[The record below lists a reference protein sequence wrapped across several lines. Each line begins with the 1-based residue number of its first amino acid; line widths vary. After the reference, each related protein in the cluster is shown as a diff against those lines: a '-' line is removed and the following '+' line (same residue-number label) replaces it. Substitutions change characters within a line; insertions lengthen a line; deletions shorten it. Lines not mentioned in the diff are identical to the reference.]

1 MGIERT
7 EHAGV
12 GKEPIPGAGFESA
25 AVAPADRFEAWRASM
40 APLQE
45 IEPAPGT
52 RGEPRVAAA
61 GWALDDLLFGDL
73 AFSPIAYRRR
83 ADRAGG
89 RLLLRL
95 YREGHGHGVYGE
107 TSFRTGPGEIH
118 LFDQAPA
125 ARGLT
130 ADWHRLQS
138 VFIPHGAVGYQPGRH
153 PAHLRIAAGT
163 AVGRV
168 LCAAIEALFA
178 ELPRAGRAEAAALVP
193 VFCGLVWGLLL
204 TAAPAAAGAREF
216 DAPRRLA
223 MRRYLEER
231 LGEPELGPARLCA
244 AFGASRA
251 TVYRDFAE
259 DGGVERFITRRRLER
274 AYHELASG
282 PPERGRVRRVAERW
296 GFACPYHFSRAFRRQ
311 FDRWPSDVIE
321 TRRAA
326 DRGVPPGI
334 VGKE

>member
-1 MGIERT
+1 MNLRQWAQRRAGHLEPTSPVERLL
-7 EHAGV
+7 ERDPAG
-12 GKEPIPGAGFESA
+12 
-25 AVAPADRFEAWRASM
+25 
-40 APLQE
+40 
-45 IEPAPGT
+45 APGYPDVWLDGLRT
-52 RGEPRVAAA
+52 FYDYLHEDESEPRTCA
-61 GWALDDLLFGDL
+61 GTACHF
-73 AFSPIAYRRR
+73 
-83 ADRAGG
+83 AG
-89 RLLLRL
+89 
-95 YREGHGHGVYGE
+95 
-107 TSFRTGPGEIH
+107 
-118 LFDQAPA
+118 QAPA

-178 ELPRAGRAEAAALVP
+178 ELPRARRAEAAALVP
-193 VFCGLVWGLLL
+193 VFCGLVRGLLL